1 MIINKT
7 KLDEEISDVLK
18 KWDYSGHVCIIKDD
32 EVILSRDQ
40 GFSDRENNIVHNPD
54 APYVF
59 SWETPFFIGLCI
71 MKLVDQKKLSLT
83 DKLGDYIPEY
93 IHGDKI
99 TIHNMLKDLSGIKD
113 YYHNHIMVELDKDDA
128 YNALSGEDRLVYEKK
143 IFHETRSF
151 DQVIEYIKTWD
162 LEYVPGTTHEEE
174 SASNWPLLAEIVR
187 RVSGIS
193 IFDYLN
199 EFLFKT
205 LKMDTVKKGSETSLV
220 SYGMFEQKIQ
230 VRMPVLENVDD
241 LFTMMP
247 SDIHK
252 ILIAFTN
259 KKVFTK
265 TLWKKM
271 LKYDDDNNGLV
282 FNNANGLICCNSTY
296 QGYGAYMYFDQDK
309 QLSFAS
315 MANEDQ
321 RIEFDGNGWKHY
333 RKDFRETV
341 SSLTT
346 YPEHTKMVRL
356 SKSNFWNVRDLSIS
370 KEQNAFVL
378 DAKSSIGMAL
388 LYKTKK
394 AYVQMEGQT
403 IIGLLVLDID
413 KKKDN
418 YSVDIIIIDKKFQG
432 RGYGKKIVKYAV
444 DELTKAG
451 AKKLSIGVSRANPAA
466 KQIYLN
472 AGFKPHSIYE
482 DGMELQLII
491 E

>member
-1 MIINKT
+1 
-7 KLDEEISDVLK
+7 
-18 KWDYSGHVCIIKDD
+18 
-32 EVILSRDQ
+32 
-40 GFSDRENNIVHNPD
+40 
-54 APYVF
+54 
-59 SWETPFFIGLCI
+59 
-71 MKLVDQKKLSLT
+71 
-83 DKLGDYIPEY
+83 
-93 IHGDKI
+93 
-99 TIHNMLKDLSGIKD
+99 
-113 YYHNHIMVELDKDDA
+113 
-128 YNALSGEDRLVYEKK
+128 
-143 IFHETRSF
+143 
-151 DQVIEYIKTWD
+151 
-162 LEYVPGTTHEEE
+162 
-174 SASNWPLLAEIVR
+174 
-187 RVSGIS
+187 
-193 IFDYLN
+193 
-199 EFLFKT
+199 
-205 LKMDTVKKGSETSLV
+205 
-220 SYGMFEQKIQ
+220 
-230 VRMPVLENVDD
+230 
-241 LFTMMP
+241 
-247 SDIHK
+247 
-252 ILIAFTN
+252 
-259 KKVFTK
+259 
-265 TLWKKM
+265 
-271 LKYDDDNNGLV
+271 
-282 FNNANGLICCNSTY
+282 
-296 QGYGAYMYFDQDK
+296 MYFDQDK